1 MSVVQNIKDK
11 LLGNTAENTSDL
23 AISETLPNLTPGTE
37 KRGRGRPAKN
47 ESGSVGTPKR
57 ESAKVSDELDKLFSP
72 ENFRALVRAPA
83 DIRLAV
89 TGRKHWELKDSE
101 VESLA
106 ITASTTAK
114 YFAVVDPKW
123 LAVAMFAT
131 NAAMIYGSRIV
142 EDMRQDRKNENK

>member
-1 MSVVQNIKDK
+1 MNVVANIKNK
-11 LLGNTAENTSDL
+11 LLGDPAETQGNL
-23 AISETLPNLTPGTE
+23 PLSETVPGASEDGE
-37 KRGRGRPAKN
+37 KRGRGRPPKAK
-47 ESGSVGTPKR
+47 SGSKSTS
-57 ESAKVSDELDKLFSP
+57 ESAKISAELDGLFSP

-101 VESLA
+101 VDSLA

-142 EDMRQDRKNENK
+142 EDMRQDRKNEKT

>member
-1 MSVVQNIKDK
+1 MNVVANIKNK
-11 LLGNTAENTSDL
+11 LLGDPTSDQGNL
-23 AISETLPNLTPGTE
+23 SFGETVPDVATDGE
-37 KRGRGRPAKN
+37 KRGRGRPPKAK
-47 ESGSVGTPKR
+47 SGSKPST
-57 ESAKVSDELDKLFSP
+57 ESAKIASELDSLFSP

-101 VESLA
+101 VDSLA
-106 ITASTTAK
+106 ITASTSAK

-142 EDMRQDRKNENK
+142 EDMRQDRKNEKA